1 MTKDFKKMLGSK
13 RCYIFDL
20 DGTIADT
27 ERIHW
32 EAHNIVL
39 KKMFG
44 IEVDLDHIYT
54 YLGKPES
61 VFLKE
66 IEKDYGIDIGG
77 PKGKG
82 YEKYVKERNK
92 IAEKLSLTSSS
103 PFPFMKEILSDTF
116 GIQIALV
123 SAQNRTLIRKMLS
136 HWGIAGL
143 FSEINTFIVDDNKSK
158 PFYYDYILTDVLKN
172 ADPSEVILFEDVN
185 KYLQEGKKRG
195 FVTIG
200 IQNGFG
206 KEKIEADYVIDA
218 TKEEFTL
225 I

>member
-1 MTKDFKKMLGSK
+1 MQ
-13 RCYIFDL
+13 I
-20 DGTIADT
+20 
-27 ERIHW
+27 
-32 EAHNIVL
+32 N
-39 KKMFG
+39 
-44 IEVDLDHIYT
+44 
-54 YLGKPES
+54 
-61 VFLKE
+61 
-66 IEKDYGIDIGG
+66 
-77 PKGKG
+77 
-82 YEKYVKERNK
+82 
-92 IAEKLSLTSSS
+92 TSSLLYII
-103 PFPFMKEILSDTF
+103 ILLDK
-116 GIQIALV
+116 
-123 SAQNRTLIRKMLS
+123 NRHLLS
-136 HWGIAGL
+136 NNYRTIFAHKQGKSGL

-225 I
+225 K